1 MADASRA
8 LFVARLEAAVVDAYR
23 ALLERGG
30 LSAEE
35 SDTVLVLAQ
44 HHEEHSAVLAG
55 LAGSTRV
62 RAGRSETLFAELEA
76 TVLGDDAMA
85 AILAVEQS
93 LSATHL
99 ASFGV
104 LESTDAI
111 VAVASILPVE
121 SRHVVALDPASLPNL
136 QTAEGA
142 YLEAR
147 YA

>member
-1 MADASRA
+1 MADADRA

-55 LAGSTRV
+55 LAGSTRA
-62 RAGRSETLFAELEA
+62 RAGRSETLFAELEERM
-76 TVLGDDAMA
+76 LGVDPLA
-85 AILAVEQS
+85 AILVVEQA
-93 LSATHL
+93 LAATHL

-104 LESTDAI
+104 LEDTDAI
-111 VAVASILPVE
+111 TAVASILPVE
-121 SRHVVALDPASLPNL
+121 SRHVVVLDPTLLPSL
-136 QTAEGA
+136 QTADGA